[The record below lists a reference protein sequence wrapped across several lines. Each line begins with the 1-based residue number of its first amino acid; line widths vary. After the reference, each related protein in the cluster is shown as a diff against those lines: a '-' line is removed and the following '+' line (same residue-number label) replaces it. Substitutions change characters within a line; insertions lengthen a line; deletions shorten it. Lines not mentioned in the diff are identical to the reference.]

1 VKILAVSDRVVKSIY
16 STHIC
21 ERFDDVDMVLS
32 CGDLPYSYLEFIV
45 SMLNVPCF
53 FVHGN
58 HDQPEY
64 QSDGCVLA
72 EPGGWVD
79 LDGRTVR
86 SRGIILAGLEGSI
99 RYKPQGDYQY
109 TEAQMAFKLRRMMP
123 TLLLNR
129 LRYGRYLDILITHA
143 PPFGIHDGEDY
154 CHRGF
159 KALLWFMDR
168 FRPRYLIHG
177 HKHVYRPETCQTRYG
192 DTQVIN
198 AYPSCVLDLDDALRM
213 KARRKGHGCQSY
225 TA

>member
-1 VKILAVSDRVVKSIY
+1 MKILAVSDQVVKSIY

-58 HDQPEY
+58 HDQPEH
-64 QSDGCVLA
+64 QSDGRVLA
-72 EPGGWVD
+72 APGGWVD
-79 LDGRTVR
+79 LDGRTVQ
-86 SRGIILAGLEGSI
+86 SRGVILAGLEGSI
-99 RYKPQGDYQY
+99 RYKPAGDHQY
-109 TEAQMAFKLRRMMP
+109 TEAQMAFKIRRMMP
-123 TLLLNR
+123 ALLLNR
-129 LRYGRYLDILITHA
+129 LRYGRYLDVLVTHA
-143 PPFGIHDGEDY
+143 PPFHIHDGEDY

-159 KALLWFMDR
+159 KSLLWFMDR

-177 HKHVYRPETCQTRYG
+177 HKHVYKPEPCQTGYG

-198 AYPSCVLDLDDALRM
+198 AYPSCVLDLDVSS
-213 KARRKGHGCQSY
+213 Q
-225 TA
+225 

>member
-1 VKILAVSDRVVKSIY
+1 MKILAVSDRVVKSIY
-16 STHIC
+16 SAYIR
-21 ERFDDVDMVLS
+21 ERFADVDMVLS

-64 QSDGCVLA
+64 QSDGCVLTA
-72 EPGGWVD
+72 PGGWVD

-86 SRGIILAGLEGSI
+86 SKGITLAGLEGSI
-99 RYKPQGDYQY
+99 RYKPEGEYQY
-109 TEAQMAFKLRRMMP
+109 TEAQMAFKVRRMIP
-123 TLLLNR
+123 ALLLNR
-129 LRYGRYLDILITHA
+129 LRYGRYLDVLITHS
-143 PPFGIHDGEDY
+143 PPFHIHDGEDY

-168 FRPRYLIHG
+168 FRPRYLLHG
-177 HKHVYRPETCQTRYG
+177 HKHVYKPETCQTLYR

-198 AYPSCVLDLDDALRM
+198 VYPFRTLDLDSAVGM
-213 KARRKGHGCQSY
+213 KLGRKENGCQGN